1 MFDKYLAW
9 VIDSFQSEQGFCLK
23 WPLAWF
29 CFEKDV
35 KEETL
40 AKEET
45 FTSIS
50 REGLQMGLEKE
61 MQTNLISS
69 IACSL
74 LLPAFLAVF

>member
-9 VIDSFQSEQGFCLK
+9 VMDSFQSEQGFCLK

-35 KEETL
+35 KGETL

-50 REGLQMGLEKE
+50 QGRATDGAREGNANKFDF
-61 MQTNLISS
+61 TNCL
-69 IACSL
+69 
-74 LLPAFLAVF
+74 